1 MKKYTHIILKV
12 ILSLLIITPILGA
25 LHIFP
30 APTAEMYSNAAAF
43 AFISAM
49 MNSYIVYGIAIT
61 CLLTLIALWS
71 GRVLLA
77 MLLLLP
83 VTMNII
89 GFHATLD
96 GGLLTGGAMMGNVLF
111 IINMYLLAA
120 ERAKLVTLFSK

>member
-30 APTAEMYSNAAAF
+30 APTAEMYAHPAAF
-43 AFISAM
+43 AFITAI
-49 MNSYIVYGIAIT
+49 MNSYVVYGIAIA

-96 GGLLTGGAMMGNVLF
+96 GGLLAGGAVMGNVLF
-111 IINMYLLAA
+111 LINIYFLYT
-120 ERAKLVTLFSK
+120 ERAKLAQLFSK